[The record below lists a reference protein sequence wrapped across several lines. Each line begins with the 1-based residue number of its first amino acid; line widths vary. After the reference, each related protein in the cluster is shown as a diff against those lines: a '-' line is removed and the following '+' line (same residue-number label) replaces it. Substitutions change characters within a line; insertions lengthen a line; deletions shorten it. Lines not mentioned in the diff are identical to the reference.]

1 MTPARIAVIEQMY
14 AEWGGG
20 DYSNGDLLHPDYELV
35 FARGFLDEGAHSGWQ
50 AAWQGWKGWLDQW
63 ASWDYHPIE
72 YIEVDDN
79 RIGVLVDID
88 GVAKSTGMPL
98 EVKTGN
104 LWEFEDGLVRRLTLY
119 AHRED
124 MLRELGLDSP

>member
-1 MTPARIAVIEQMY
+1 MNEAQIAIIKQMY
-14 AEWGGG
+14 GEWVSG
-20 DYSNGDLLHPDYELV
+20 DYSNGELLHPDYELV
-35 FARGFLDEGAHSGWQ
+35 FARGFLDEGAHSGWK
-50 AAWQGWKGWLDQW
+50 AAWQGWKEWLDQW
-63 ASWDYHPIE
+63 ESWEYHPIE
-72 YIEVDDN
+72 YIDAGPD

-98 EVKTGN
+98 EIKSAN

-124 MLRELGLDSP
+124 MLRELGIDAP